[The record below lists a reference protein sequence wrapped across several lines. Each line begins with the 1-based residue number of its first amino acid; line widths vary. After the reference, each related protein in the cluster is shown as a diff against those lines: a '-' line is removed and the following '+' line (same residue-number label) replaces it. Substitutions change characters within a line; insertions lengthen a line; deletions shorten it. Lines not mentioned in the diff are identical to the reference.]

1 MIHLIVALLARFSDL
16 LLAAADL
23 LYREEDFLPEEYVQ
37 ARRQAFQ
44 DRLRHRAPAPAAPP
58 PPQTPPP
65 AEDRPMCNG
74 L

>member
-1 MIHLIVALLARFSDL
+1 MLHLIVALLARLSDL

-44 DRLRHRAPAPAAPP
+44 DRLRHRAPAPAAAA
-58 PPQTPPP
+58 PQPPPP

>member
-1 MIHLIVALLARFSDL
+1 MIHLIVALLARLSDL

-23 LYREEDFLPEEYVQ
+23 LYREDDFLPEEYVQ

-44 DRLRHRAPAPAAPP
+44 DRLRHRAPAAAAAAPQP
-58 PPQTPPP
+58 PPP